1 MANGKYALGI
11 CDRSGQ
17 IYKLR
22 DLVFEITNGRRN
34 GLRVGRD
41 MVDPDHPQNHVGRIR
56 PHDEQS
62 IPDARPDVAETAT
75 TNTSF
80 DDRFPHTAGTRS

>member
-17 IYKLR
+17 KYKLNEM
-22 DLVFEITNGRRN
+22 VYEISNGKRN

-41 MVDPDHPQNHVGRIR
+41 MVDIDHPQNHVGRIR
-56 PHDEQS
+56 PRDEQV
-62 IPDARPDVAETAT
+62 IKGARPEADEAT
-75 TNTSF
+75 VDTSDF
-80 DDRFPHTAGTRS
+80 DDLYPHTAGTRS

>member
-41 MVDPDHPQNHVGRIR
+41 MVDPDHPQRKK
-56 PHDEQS
+56 
-62 IPDARPDVAETAT
+62 
-75 TNTSF
+75 
-80 DDRFPHTAGTRS
+80 

>member
-41 MVDPDHPQNHVGRIR
+41 MVDPDYKQILKIIWKMT
-56 PHDEQS
+56 EQS
-62 IPDARPDVAETAT
+62 
-75 TNTSF
+75 
-80 DDRFPHTAGTRS
+80 FPHP

>member
-41 MVDPDHPQNHVGRIR
+41 MVITHKIMSV
-56 PHDEQS
+56 EL
-62 IPDARPDVAETAT
+62 
-75 TNTSF
+75 
-80 DDRFPHTAGTRS
+80 DRTMNSQYLTQDQM